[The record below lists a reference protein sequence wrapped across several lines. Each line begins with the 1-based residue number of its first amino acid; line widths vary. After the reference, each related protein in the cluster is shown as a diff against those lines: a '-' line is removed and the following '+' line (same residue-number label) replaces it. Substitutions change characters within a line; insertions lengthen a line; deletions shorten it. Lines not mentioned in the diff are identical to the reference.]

1 VKGLPWLSVVFHLP
15 TKSLAAKVTAPVM
28 ARAKANA
35 AKAAVA
41 LLKDL
46 MRLMFVSSSY
56 Q

>member
-1 VKGLPWLSVVFHLP
+1 
-15 TKSLAAKVTAPVM
+15 VTAPVM